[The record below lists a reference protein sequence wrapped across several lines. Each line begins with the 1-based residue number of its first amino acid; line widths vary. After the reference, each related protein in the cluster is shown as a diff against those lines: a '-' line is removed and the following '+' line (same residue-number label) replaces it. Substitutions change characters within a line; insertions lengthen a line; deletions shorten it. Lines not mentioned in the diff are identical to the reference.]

1 MVPQKR
7 GEAGFI
13 DGSGGES
20 QDGLGGFG
28 LRSGERETV
37 HLKKQNP
44 DDKARTL
51 VAIDKWMVL
60 DDAGRIGSSHFDDVL
75 HPFAGGDGGDAVA
88 VPTVVILEAIG
99 SRRTRAHVSTVL
111 VHLSVSYRTNGS
123 LATPLRSG

>member
-1 MVPQKR
+1 RLLWSMRTRRDGARRVKWLGARLTLRGCYPRKLWTLASTFCVVPQKR

-51 VAIDKWMVL
+51 VAVDKWMVL
-60 DDAGRIGSSHFDDVL
+60 DDACRIGSSHFDDTRRCVCEL
-75 HPFAGGDGGDAVA
+75 VARAG
-88 VPTVVILEAIG
+88 
-99 SRRTRAHVSTVL
+99 
-111 VHLSVSYRTNGS
+111 
-123 LATPLRSG
+123 